1 VLVNGLAEK
10 EVAMRDGPEL
20 AVDVLG
26 VLNTAAVEEPPLSG
40 PRLLI
45 APFASV
51 VVAVATSPEV
61 GGALDTALA
70 K

>member
-1 VLVNGLAEK
+1 
-10 EVAMRDGPEL
+10 MRDGPEL

-26 VLNTAAVEEPPLSG
+26 VLNTDTVEEPPLSG

-45 APFASV
+45 APLVSV

-61 GGALDTALA
+61 GDALDTALA